1 MKNDIYPC
9 LLFDTQALEAA
20 EFYCSIFRD
29 SEIIDNTPMVVTFTL
44 DSYRIMAL
52 NGGAQYKFTEA
63 MSLVVGCDTQE
74 EIDYYWSKLTQGGE
88 EGMCGWLKDKYG
100 VSWQVVPKIL
110 GELLKD
116 PDRSPRVVQALNQM
130 IKFDIEALK
139 RA

>member
-1 MKNDIYPC
+1 
-9 LLFDTQALEAA
+9 
-20 EFYCSIFRD
+20 
-29 SEIIDNTPMVVTFTL
+29 MVVTFTL

-52 NGGAQYKFTEA
+52 NGGAQYKFNEA

-100 VSWQVVPKIL
+100 VSWQIVPKIL
-110 GELLKD
+110 GELMKD

-139 RA
+139 KA